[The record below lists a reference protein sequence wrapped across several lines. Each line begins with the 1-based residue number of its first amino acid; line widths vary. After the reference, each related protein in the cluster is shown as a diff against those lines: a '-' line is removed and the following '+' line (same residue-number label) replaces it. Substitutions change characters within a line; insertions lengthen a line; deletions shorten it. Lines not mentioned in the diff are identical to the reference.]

1 MNANNIISIQDVTV
15 GAITEPITVQDVK
28 DYLRIEGFTAVGG
41 TEVAFND
48 DDIIIGIIITA
59 AREQFEKYSGITLT
73 ANRSKKVVLNN
84 FYGALELP
92 FGPVKEVTA
101 LINSNGDDLLSSVET
116 VGTMWVCLTSPTG
129 ENIAVTYTCGYGTT
143 GIESLPASI
152 KLDLLRACAY
162 FYTNRGDAA
171 DVNNFISQL
180 AKKYSRVVICF
191 QILL

>member
-1 MNANNIISIQDVTV
+1 MLD
-15 GAITEPITVQDVK
+15 
-28 DYLRIEGFTAVGG
+28 
-41 TEVAFND
+41 
-48 DDIIIGIIITA
+48 
-59 AREQFEKYSGITLT
+59 
-73 ANRSKKVVLNN
+73 N
-84 FYGALELP
+84 FYGALSYHS
-92 FGPVKEVTA
+92 GPVKEVTV

-180 AKKYSRVVICF
+180 AKKI
-191 QILL
+191 